1 MSRLE
6 LRSVSKSFGALEIIP
21 PLDLTIEH
29 GEFCA
34 LVGPSGCGKS
44 TLLRIIAGLEPATTG
59 KVLVDGEDVTGAE
72 PPERGVAMVF
82 QSYALYPHMNV
93 SANIGFGLKIARKA
107 VGEIRDKVGA
117 AAEKLHLDA
126 LLNRMPRELSGGQ
139 RQRVAIGR
147 AITRDPRIFLLDEPL
162 SNLDAALRG
171 GMRVEIARL
180 RQNLDATM
188 VYVTHDQVEAMT
200 LADRIVVMNKGRIEQ
215 IGAPMDLYH
224 RPANRFVAGF
234 IGSPPMNFFAADIAG
249 HTQKDWLLRLPDGT
263 EIVADQS
270 AAPLSAERVTLGI
283 RPEHI
288 EFGDGMAEGNRIS
301 GTVQVVER
309 LGCDTLLHIDLSGSP
324 MVMRQPRDLPNIRAG
339 ERVTCRFPAEACH
352 VFTN

>member
-6 LRSVSKSFGALEIIP
+6 LQSVSKSFGALEIIP
-21 PLDLTIEH
+21 ALDLVIEH

-44 TLLRIIAGLEPATTG
+44 TLLRIIAGLEPATSG
-59 KVLVDGEDVTGAE
+59 RVLVDGEDVTGAE

-82 QSYALYPHMNV
+82 QSYALYPHMSV

-107 VGEIRDKVGA
+107 ADEIRSKVDEA
-117 AAEKLHLDA
+117 AQKLHLDA
-126 LLNRMPRELSGGQ
+126 LLKRMPRELSGGQ

-180 RQNLDATM
+180 RQSLDATM
-188 VYVTHDQVEAMT
+188 IYVTHDQVEAMT

-224 RPANRFVAGF
+224 KPVNRFVAGF
-234 IGSPPMNFFAADIAG
+234 IGSPSMNFFDADLSGRAG
-249 HTQKDWLLRLPDGT
+249 GNVRLRLADGT
-263 EIVADQS
+263 EIVA
-270 AAPLSAERVTLGI
+270 AEGPAPLPEARVTLGI

-288 EFGDGMAEGNRIS
+288 EFGEGLAGDNRVS

-324 MVMRQPRDLPNIRAG
+324 MVMRQPRDLPGIRAG
-339 ERVTCRFPAEACH
+339 ERVTCRFPAESCH
-352 VFTN
+352 VFAG

>member
-1 MSRLE
+1 MSKLA
-6 LRSVSKSFGALEIIP
+6 LDAVSKSFGALEIIP

-44 TLLRIIAGLEPATTG
+44 TLLRIIAGLEPATSG
-59 KVLVDGEDVTGAE
+59 RVLVDGEDVTGAE

-93 SANIGFGLKIARKA
+93 ASNIGFGLKIARRA
-107 VGEIRDKVGA
+107 AEEIRQKVDA
-117 AAEKLHLDA
+117 AADKLRLDA
-126 LLNRMPRELSGGQ
+126 LLSRMPRELSGGQ

-180 RQNLDATM
+180 RQSLDATM
-188 VYVTHDQVEAMT
+188 IYVTHDQVEAMT

-224 RPANRFVAGF
+224 NPANRFVAGF
-234 IGSPPMNFFAADIAG
+234 IGSPSMNFFDAEVRGRANG
-249 HTQKDWLLRLPDGT
+249 ELLLRLAGGGD
-263 EIVADQS
+263 IVSRRAVTS
-270 AAPLSAERVTLGI
+270 VAGGRVTLGI
-283 RPEHI
+283 RPEHV
-288 EFGDGMAEGNRIS
+288 EFGDGMAADNRVT

-309 LGCDTLLHIDLSGSP
+309 LGCDTLLHIDVAGNTL
-324 MVMRQPRDLPNIRAG
+324 VMRQPRDLADIHAG
-339 ERVTCRFPAEACH
+339 EPVTCRFPAEACH
-352 VFTN
+352 VFAG